1 MAYQALQAPPLRL
14 DRGGTAVRVIV
25 TGSRAWPDPVRVA
38 HELTQLYLQHGPFT
52 LIHGACST
60 GADAA
65 AHHWY
70 ETAGLDLGC
79 IETKYPAAWDEFG
92 KRAGPI
98 RNKQMIEEAS
108 ADLVLA
114 FFFADSR
121 GTRHT
126 VDLARAAGIEIKEF
140 RA

>member
-1 MAYQALQAPPLRL
+1 
-14 DRGGTAVRVIV
+14 V

-52 LIHGACST
+52 LVHGACAT

-65 AHHWY
+65 ASHWY
-70 ETAGLDLGC
+70 EIAGQDLGC
-79 IETKYPAAWDEFG
+79 IEIRHPADWGQYG

-98 RNKQMIEEAS
+98 RNAEMVKAG

-114 FFFADSR
+114 FPLFDSR
-121 GTRHT
+121 GTKHT
-126 VDLARAAGIEIKEF
+126 VELAEQAGIPVKKVY
-140 RA
+140 A

>member
-1 MAYQALQAPPLRL
+1 M
-14 DRGGTAVRVIV
+14 RVIV

-52 LIHGACST
+52 LIHGACAT

-65 AHHWY
+65 AAHWM
-70 ETAGLDLGC
+70 EIAGHDLGC
-79 IETKYPAAWDEFG
+79 YEIPFPADWDQFG

-98 RNKQMIEEAS
+98 RNAKMVKEAS

-114 FFFADSR
+114 FPLFDSR
-121 GTRHT
+121 GTKHT
-126 VDLARAAGIEIKEF
+126 IELAEAAGIPVKKI
-140 RA
+140 AA

>member
-1 MAYQALQAPPLRL
+1 M
-14 DRGGTAVRVIV
+14 RVLV
-25 TGSRAWPDPVRVA
+25 TGSRAWPDPLGVA
-38 HELTQLYLQHGPFT
+38 HELTTLYLQHGPFT
-52 LIHGACST
+52 LIHGACAT

-65 AHHWY
+65 AHHWH
-70 ETAGLDLGC
+70 ETAGANLGC
-79 IETKYPAAWDEFG
+79 IEVRYPADWEQFG

-98 RNKQMIEEAS
+98 RNEQMVKEAG

-114 FFFADSR
+114 FPLFDSR

-126 VDLARAAGIEIKEF
+126 IDLAREAGIPVQEI